1 MRTPPQPPRGPTPP
15 RGPASPQRGPAGAKP
30 APPRAA
36 PRKPSRRLP
45 AWLARAQR
53 LLLRPAQEWQA
64 IAPEFAT
71 PGPIY
76 SRYIVPMAAIGPIS
90 ATVGTIVFGVRNSI
104 AGSYGMSPG
113 DAVTS
118 GVLEFGLNLLGVYL
132 FAVLIDVL
140 APSFGGQRNRV
151 QALKVAAY
159 GSTPYW
165 LGGIV
170 ALFPKLSLIGGVF
183 ALYSVRLLA
192 LGLPPLMKV
201 PRDKTVAYTLL
212 ASIAGVI
219 LVLIIGPLTAVVVGR

>member
-64 IAPEFAT
+64 ITPEFAT

-90 ATVGTIVFGVRNSI
+90 ATVGTIVFGVRHAI
-104 AGSYGMSPG
+104 AGADVMLPG
-113 DAVTS
+113 GAGTSAVRRI
-118 GVLEFGLNLLGVYL
+118 GLHLL
-132 FAVLIDVL
+132 
-140 APSFGGQRNRV
+140 
-151 QALKVAAY
+151 
-159 GSTPYW
+159 
-165 LGGIV
+165 
-170 ALFPKLSLIGGVF
+170 
-183 ALYSVRLLA
+183 
-192 LGLPPLMKV
+192 
-201 PRDKTVAYTLL
+201 
-212 ASIAGVI
+212 
-219 LVLIIGPLTAVVVGR
+219 